1 MSKYGYDDTRRT
13 RFRRLLLGM
22 GVAMLLF
29 FLLLKIFFAEQLPFT
44 SLHWKLIFGYFLLL
58 SVAVLVYPA
67 FRKMRDQD
75 RWSIQN
81 GAIEI
86 EEGVLHLSVVR
97 GRETRRLNV
106 EIKNLKI
113 VTSDDVRIRIDTP
126 VGQLTISADNPPLRR
141 SMRAQR
147 MWWLLPAGVG
157 VIHRLEG
164 LLNRYLFLGLSSKY
178 LAEPFFCFIFAVTK
192 AEYSHRINDISRDG
206 AVGSSSGS

>member
-1 MSKYGYDDTRRT
+1 MSKYGYDDTRQT

-58 SVAVLVYPA
+58 SVAVLVYPV

-126 VGQLTISADNPPLRR
+126 VGQLTISADK
-141 SMRAQR
+141 
-147 MWWLLPAGVG
+147 
-157 VIHRLEG
+157 
-164 LLNRYLFLGLSSKY
+164 F
-178 LAEPFFCFIFAVTK
+178 VTP
-192 AEYSHRINDISRDG
+192 EE
-206 AVGSSSGS
+206 

>member
-1 MSKYGYDDTRRT
+1 MSKYGYDDTRS
-13 RFRRLLLGM
+13 RRVSFTSLGM

-58 SVAVLVYPA
+58 SAGTESSWWFLEDVRLV
-67 FRKMRDQD
+67 D

-86 EEGVLHLSVVR
+86 EEGGLHLSVVR

-126 VGQLTISADNPPLRR
+126 VGQLTISADKFVTPEEYASFQAELI
-141 SMRAQR
+141 A
-147 MWWLLPAGVG
+147 AGCK
-157 VIHRLEG
+157 RE
-164 LLNRYLFLGLSSKY
+164 
-178 LAEPFFCFIFAVTK
+178 E
-192 AEYSHRINDISRDG
+192 
-206 AVGSSSGS
+206 

>member
-1 MSKYGYDDTRRT
+1 MAFIRHLKNRAMSKYGYDDTRQT

-44 SLHWKLIFGYFLLL
+44 SLHWKLIFGYFRLL
-58 SVAVLVYPA
+58 SVAVLVYPV

-126 VGQLTISADNPPLRR
+126 VGQLTISADKFVTPEEYASFQAELIG
-141 SMRAQR
+141 
-147 MWWLLPAGVG
+147 AGCK
-157 VIHRLEG
+157 RE
-164 LLNRYLFLGLSSKY
+164 
-178 LAEPFFCFIFAVTK
+178 E
-192 AEYSHRINDISRDG
+192 
-206 AVGSSSGS
+206 

>member
-1 MSKYGYDDTRRT
+1 MAFIRHLKNRAMSKYGYDDTRQT

-58 SVAVLVYPA
+58 SVAVLVYPV

-97 GRETRRLNV
+97 GRETRRSGGVCEL
-106 EIKNLKI
+106 
-113 VTSDDVRIRIDTP
+113 SGGIDWCRL
-126 VGQLTISADNPPLRR
+126 QAR
-141 SMRAQR
+141 
-147 MWWLLPAGVG
+147 G

-164 LLNRYLFLGLSSKY
+164 LLNRYLFLGLLSKY

>member
-1 MSKYGYDDTRRT
+1 MSKYGYDDTRQT
-13 RFRRLLLGM
+13 RFSSASFGNGSRNAS
-22 GVAMLLF
+22 VLF
-29 FLLLKIFFAEQLPFT
+29 AVENLFCGALPFT

-58 SVAVLVYPA
+58 SVAVLVYPV

-126 VGQLTISADNPPLRR
+126 VGQLTISADKFVTPEEYASFQAELIG
-141 SMRAQR
+141 
-147 MWWLLPAGVG
+147 AGCK
-157 VIHRLEG
+157 RE
-164 LLNRYLFLGLSSKY
+164 
-178 LAEPFFCFIFAVTK
+178 E
-192 AEYSHRINDISRDG
+192 
-206 AVGSSSGS
+206 

>member
-1 MSKYGYDDTRRT
+1 
-13 RFRRLLLGM
+13 
-22 GVAMLLF
+22 MLLF

-58 SVAVLVYPA
+58 SVAVLVYPV

-106 EIKNLKI
+106 HPQILHRS
-113 VTSDDVRIRIDTP
+113 TGQQQHHPFTP
-126 VGQLTISADNPPLRR
+126 HTPRR
-141 SMRAQR
+141 GKGHQ
-147 MWWLLPAGVG
+147 
-157 VIHRLEG
+157 
-164 LLNRYLFLGLSSKY
+164 
-178 LAEPFFCFIFAVTK
+178 
-192 AEYSHRINDISRDG
+192 
-206 AVGSSSGS
+206 

>member
-1 MSKYGYDDTRRT
+1 
-13 RFRRLLLGM
+13 
-22 GVAMLLF
+22 MLLF

-58 SVAVLVYPA
+58 SVAVLVYPV

-106 EIKNLKI
+106 EIKNKTQSLDLISIKNHQYKKSGQFERI
-113 VTSDDVRIRIDTP
+113 VHFSSGRRTRTSDLRVMSPTSC
-126 VGQLTISADNPPLRR
+126 QLLHPAIYRLFDANIPL
-141 SMRAQR
+141 
-147 MWWLLPAGVG
+147 L
-157 VIHRLEG
+157 
-164 LLNRYLFLGLSSKY
+164 
-178 LAEPFFCFIFAVTK
+178 
-192 AEYSHRINDISRDG
+192 
-206 AVGSSSGS
+206 

>member
-1 MSKYGYDDTRRT
+1 MTIRDGRVFVGFFGNGSRNAS
-13 RFRRLLLGM
+13 
-22 GVAMLLF
+22 VLF
-29 FLLLKIFFAEQLPFT
+29 AVENLFAEQLPFT

-58 SVAVLVYPA
+58 SVAVLVYPV

-126 VGQLTISADNPPLRR
+126 VGQLTISADKFVTPEEYASFQEELIG
-141 SMRAQR
+141 
-147 MWWLLPAGVG
+147 AGCK
-157 VIHRLEG
+157 RE
-164 LLNRYLFLGLSSKY
+164 
-178 LAEPFFCFIFAVTK
+178 E
-192 AEYSHRINDISRDG
+192 
-206 AVGSSSGS
+206 

>member
-1 MSKYGYDDTRRT
+1 MAFIRHLKNRAMSKYGYDDTRQT

-58 SVAVLVYPA
+58 SVAVLVYPV

-126 VGQLTISADNPPLRR
+126 VGQLTISADKFVTPEEYASFQAELIGAGRQRERHRYRR
-141 SMRAQR
+141 RDQVRRQR
-147 MWWLLPAGVG
+147 HARGTRELPGFG
-157 VIHRLEG
+157 
-164 LLNRYLFLGLSSKY
+164 
-178 LAEPFFCFIFAVTK
+178 
-192 AEYSHRINDISRDG
+192 
-206 AVGSSSGS
+206 

>member
-1 MSKYGYDDTRRT
+1 MAFIRHLKNRAMSKYGYDYTRQT

-58 SVAVLVYPA
+58 SVAVLVYPV

-97 GRETRRLNV
+97 GRET
-106 EIKNLKI
+106 
-113 VTSDDVRIRIDTP
+113 
-126 VGQLTISADNPPLRR
+126 
-141 SMRAQR
+141 
-147 MWWLLPAGVG
+147 
-157 VIHRLEG
+157 
-164 LLNRYLFLGLSSKY
+164 
-178 LAEPFFCFIFAVTK
+178 
-192 AEYSHRINDISRDG
+192 DG
-206 AVGSSSGS
+206 

>member
-1 MSKYGYDDTRRT
+1 
-13 RFRRLLLGM
+13 
-22 GVAMLLF
+22 MLLF

-58 SVAVLVYPA
+58 SVAVLV

-126 VGQLTISADNPPLRR
+126 VGQLTISADKFVTPEEYASFQAELIG
-141 SMRAQR
+141 
-147 MWWLLPAGVG
+147 AGCK
-157 VIHRLEG
+157 RE
-164 LLNRYLFLGLSSKY
+164 
-178 LAEPFFCFIFAVTK
+178 E
-192 AEYSHRINDISRDG
+192 
-206 AVGSSSGS
+206 

>member
-58 SVAVLVYPA
+58 SVAVLVYPV

-86 EEGVLHLSVVR
+86 EEGVLHLSVER
-97 GRETRRLNV
+97 
-106 EIKNLKI
+106 
-113 VTSDDVRIRIDTP
+113 P
-126 VGQLTISADNPPLRR
+126 
-141 SMRAQR
+141 
-147 MWWLLPAGVG
+147 
-157 VIHRLEG
+157 
-164 LLNRYLFLGLSSKY
+164 
-178 LAEPFFCFIFAVTK
+178 
-192 AEYSHRINDISRDG
+192 DG
-206 AVGSSSGS
+206 

>member
-1 MSKYGYDDTRRT
+1 
-13 RFRRLLLGM
+13 
-22 GVAMLLF
+22 MLLF

-58 SVAVLVYPA
+58 SVAVLVYPV

-86 EEGVLHLSVVR
+86 EEGVL
-97 GRETRRLNV
+97 RRLNV

-126 VGQLTISADNPPLRR
+126 VGQLTISADKFVTPEEYASFQEELIG
-141 SMRAQR
+141 
-147 MWWLLPAGVG
+147 AGCK
-157 VIHRLEG
+157 RE
-164 LLNRYLFLGLSSKY
+164 
-178 LAEPFFCFIFAVTK
+178 E
-192 AEYSHRINDISRDG
+192 
-206 AVGSSSGS
+206 

>member
-1 MSKYGYDDTRRT
+1 
-13 RFRRLLLGM
+13 
-22 GVAMLLF
+22 MLLF
-29 FLLLKIFFAEQLPFT
+29 FLLLKI
-44 SLHWKLIFGYFLLL
+44 IFCGAIAIYLAPLETDIRLFSFCCLLRYW
-58 SVAVLVYPA
+58 SIPV

-126 VGQLTISADNPPLRR
+126 VGQLTISADKFVTPEEYASFQEELIG
-141 SMRAQR
+141 
-147 MWWLLPAGVG
+147 AGCK
-157 VIHRLEG
+157 RE
-164 LLNRYLFLGLSSKY
+164 
-178 LAEPFFCFIFAVTK
+178 E
-192 AEYSHRINDISRDG
+192 
-206 AVGSSSGS
+206 

>member
-1 MSKYGYDDTRRT
+1 MSKYGYDDTRQT

-58 SVAVLVYPA
+58 SVAVLVYPV

-86 EEGVLHLSVVR
+86 EEGVLHLSVV
-97 GRETRRLNV
+97 RRLNV

-126 VGQLTISADNPPLRR
+126 VGQLTISADKFVTPEEYASFQAELIG
-141 SMRAQR
+141 
-147 MWWLLPAGVG
+147 AGCK
-157 VIHRLEG
+157 RE
-164 LLNRYLFLGLSSKY
+164 
-178 LAEPFFCFIFAVTK
+178 E
-192 AEYSHRINDISRDG
+192 
-206 AVGSSSGS
+206 

>member
-1 MSKYGYDDTRRT
+1 M
-13 RFRRLLLGM
+13 
-22 GVAMLLF
+22 
-29 FLLLKIFFAEQLPFT
+29 
-44 SLHWKLIFGYFLLL
+44 L
-58 SVAVLVYPA
+58 SVAVLVYPV

-126 VGQLTISADNPPLRR
+126 VGQLTISADKFVTPEEYASFQEELIG
-141 SMRAQR
+141 
-147 MWWLLPAGVG
+147 AGCK
-157 VIHRLEG
+157 RE
-164 LLNRYLFLGLSSKY
+164 
-178 LAEPFFCFIFAVTK
+178 E
-192 AEYSHRINDISRDG
+192 
-206 AVGSSSGS
+206 

>member
-1 MSKYGYDDTRRT
+1 MAFIRHLKNRAMSKYGYDDTRQT

-58 SVAVLVYPA
+58 SVAVLVYPV

-86 EEGVLHLSVVR
+86 EEGEI
-97 GRETRRLNV
+97 GRAHV
-106 EIKNLKI
+106 
-113 VTSDDVRIRIDTP
+113 
-126 VGQLTISADNPPLRR
+126 
-141 SMRAQR
+141 
-147 MWWLLPAGVG
+147 
-157 VIHRLEG
+157 
-164 LLNRYLFLGLSSKY
+164 
-178 LAEPFFCFIFAVTK
+178 
-192 AEYSHRINDISRDG
+192 
-206 AVGSSSGS
+206 

>member
-58 SVAVLVYPA
+58 SVAVLVYPV

-126 VGQLTISADNPPLRR
+126 VGQLTISADKFVTPEEYASFQEELIYLCSHKSGIFASNKRYIAGWSSWQLVGLITRR
-141 SMRAQR
+141 SEVRV
-147 MWWLLPAGVG
+147 LLP
-157 VIHRLEG
+157 
-164 LLNRYLFLGLSSKY
+164 LLKWTILSNCPLFLY
-178 LAEPFFCFIFAVTK
+178 
-192 AEYSHRINDISRDG
+192 
-206 AVGSSSGS
+206 

>member
-1 MSKYGYDDTRRT
+1 
-13 RFRRLLLGM
+13 
-22 GVAMLLF
+22 MLLF

-58 SVAVLVYPA
+58 SVAVLVYPV

-126 VGQLTISADNPPLRR
+126 VGQLTISADGAATEKEAGPSKIRKVNVRFQPGRTLKEAIAKAAFRQASDMVSGKTPPGTTETE
-141 SMRAQR
+141 S
-147 MWWLLPAGVG
+147 
-157 VIHRLEG
+157 
-164 LLNRYLFLGLSSKY
+164 
-178 LAEPFFCFIFAVTK
+178 
-192 AEYSHRINDISRDG
+192 
-206 AVGSSSGS
+206 

>member
-1 MSKYGYDDTRRT
+1 
-13 RFRRLLLGM
+13 
-22 GVAMLLF
+22 MLLF

-58 SVAVLVYPA
+58 SVAVLVYPV

-126 VGQLTISADNPPLRR
+126 VGNFPVGQLTISADKFVTPEEYASFQAELIG
-141 SMRAQR
+141 
-147 MWWLLPAGVG
+147 AGCK
-157 VIHRLEG
+157 RE
-164 LLNRYLFLGLSSKY
+164 
-178 LAEPFFCFIFAVTK
+178 E
-192 AEYSHRINDISRDG
+192 
-206 AVGSSSGS
+206 

>member
-1 MSKYGYDDTRRT
+1 
-13 RFRRLLLGM
+13 
-22 GVAMLLF
+22 MLLF

-58 SVAVLVYPA
+58 SVAVLVYPV

-126 VGQLTISADNPPLRR
+126 VGQLTISADKFVTPEEYASFQEELIGAGCKREESFIGLKACLIGICFWVYRR
-141 SMRAQR
+141 NIWQKHFF
-147 MWWLLPAGVG
+147 V
-157 VIHRLEG
+157 
-164 LLNRYLFLGLSSKY
+164 LSLQSQKRN
-178 LAEPFFCFIFAVTK
+178 I
-192 AEYSHRINDISRDG
+192 RIE
-206 AVGSSSGS
+206 